1 MQVGNARY
9 RTAADIPDVVPVFPL
24 KGALLL
30 PGGQLPLNIFEPR
43 YLSMVENALAGKR
56 IIGMIQPKIDSETDD
71 TAEPVDALDE
81 SLRPELSQVGC
92 LGRITTFAE
101 TGDGRLLITLQ
112 GICRFRVQEELHCR
126 QPYRQCR
133 IMPFL
138 ADLEQAQD
146 AGDIDREALLR
157 AFRDYLEAHNLEA
170 DWESIARAGNETLV
184 NAFSIMSPFGPAE
197 KQALLEAPDLKTRA
211 ATLIAITEMVL
222 AKVKDDD
229 FGSRLQ

>member
-9 RTAADIPDVVPVFPL
+9 RTGADIPETVPVFPL

-43 YLSMVENALAGKR
+43 YLAMIENALAGKR
-56 IIGMIQPKIDSETDD
+56 IIGMIQPKIDGDDDETID
-71 TAEPVDALDE
+71 ELDE
-81 SLRPELSQVGC
+81 SLRPQLSNVGC

-112 GICRFRVQEELHCR
+112 GICRFRVREEVHCR

-138 ADLEQAQD
+138 ADLEEARD
-146 AGDIDREALLR
+146 SSEIDRDALLG
-157 AFRDYLEAHNLEA
+157 AFRDYLEAVSYTHL
-170 DWESIARAGNETLV
+170 
-184 NAFSIMSPFGPAE
+184 
-197 KQALLEAPDLKTRA
+197 
-211 ATLIAITEMVL
+211 
-222 AKVKDDD
+222 
-229 FGSRLQ
+229 

>member
-9 RTAADIPDVVPVFPL
+9 RTGEDIPDQVPVFPL

-43 YLSMVENALAGKR
+43 YLEMVEHALAGKR
-56 IIGMIQPKIDSETDD
+56 IIGMIQPRIEGDD
-71 TAEPVDALDE
+71 DEAGGELDE
-81 SLRPELSQVGC
+81 TANPPLSTVGC
-92 LGRITTFAE
+92 LGRITTYAE

-112 GICRFRVQEELHCR
+112 GICRFRVREEVNSR

-133 IMPFL
+133 IVPFL
-138 ADLEQAQD
+138 ADLEENRD
-146 AGDIDREALLR
+146 AGEIDRDALLQ

-170 DWESIARAGNETLV
+170 DWDNIARAGNETLV
-184 NAFSIMSPFGPAE
+184 NALSIMSPFSPAE
-197 KQALLEAPDLKTRA
+197 KQALLEAPDLTTRA

-222 AKVKDDD
+222 AKEKGDD

>member
-9 RTAADIPDVVPVFPL
+9 RTGADIPETVPVFPL

-43 YLSMVENALAGKR
+43 YLAMIENALAGKR
-56 IIGMIQPKIDSETDD
+56 IIGMIQPKIDGDDDETID
-71 TAEPVDALDE
+71 ELDE
-81 SLRPELSQVGC
+81 SIRPQLSNVGC

-112 GICRFRVQEELHCR
+112 GICRFRVREEVNCR

-138 ADLEQAQD
+138 ADLED
-146 AGDIDREALLR
+146 ARIRQK
-157 AFRDYLEAHNLEA
+157 
-170 DWESIARAGNETLV
+170 SIETLCWV
-184 NAFSIMSPFGPAE
+184 LSATIWKPTIWKRIGIVSHARTMKLWSMPFPSCR
-197 KQALLEAPDLKTRA
+197 LSVRLKNRPFWRRPT
-211 ATLIAITEMVL
+211 
-222 AKVKDDD
+222 
-229 FGSRLQ
+229 

>member
-9 RTAADIPDVVPVFPL
+9 RTGEDIPDQVPVFPL

-43 YLSMVENALAGKR
+43 YLEMVEHALAGKR
-56 IIGMIQPKIDSETDD
+56 IIGMIQPRIEGDD
-71 TAEPVDALDE
+71 DEVGTELDE
-81 SLRPELSQVGC
+81 TANPPLSTVGC
-92 LGRITTFAE
+92 LGRITTYAE

-112 GICRFRVQEELHCR
+112 GICRFRVREEVNSR
-126 QPYRQCR
+126 QPYRQCH
-133 IMPFL
+133 IVPFL
-138 ADLEQAQD
+138 ADLEENRD
-146 AGDIDREALLR
+146 AGEIDRDALLQ

-170 DWESIARAGNETLV
+170 DWDNIARAGNETLV
-184 NAFSIMSPFGPAE
+184 NALSIMSPFSPAE
-197 KQALLEAPDLKTRA
+197 KQALLEAPDLTTRA

-222 AKVKDDD
+222 AKEKGDD

>member
-9 RTAADIPDVVPVFPL
+9 RTGADIPETVPVFPL

-43 YLSMVENALAGKR
+43 YLAMVENALAGKR
-56 IIGMIQPKIDSETDD
+56 IIGMIQPKIDGEDDEPTD
-71 TAEPVDALDE
+71 ELDE
-81 SLRPELSQVGC
+81 SLRPQLSSVGC

-112 GICRFRVQEELHCR
+112 GICRFRVREEINCR

-138 ADLEQAQD
+138 ADLEQSRESSE
-146 AGDIDREALLR
+146 IDREALLG

-170 DWESIARAGNETLV
+170 DWDSIARANNEPLV
-184 NAFSIMSPFGPAE
+184 NALSIMSPFGPAE

-211 ATLIAITEMVL
+211 ATLIAITEMAL
-222 AKVKDDD
+222 ARVKDDD